1 PNYMGTQGW
10 YDTTLAVDPSDAGIV
25 YAGGQADA
33 NSFLET
39 TDGGS
44 TWVDIHQGAAGNN
57 GPHADHHAI
66 GFDAAGRLLDGND
79 GGLWRLDNPTPG
91 SIGWTD
97 LNGDV
102 LAGSQALAITQ
113 FTGIALDPLDPKLFY
128 GGSQDNGTE
137 KATEAL
143 AWTHTADGD
152 GGFVRV
158 DCANPKTVYH
168 TFFRDSTDASSFLER
183 SDDGGNT
190 WTEKVSGIGLTDPS

>member
-1 PNYMGTQGW
+1 ADPKKTGQGF
-10 YDTTLAVDPSDAGIV
+10 YDTTLAVDPLDAGIV

-39 TDGGS
+39 TDGGL
-44 TWVDIHQGAAGNN
+44 TWVDIHAGAGGAD

-79 GGLWRLDNPTPG
+79 GGLWRLDNPTP
-91 SIGWTD
+91 SNIRWTD
-97 LNGDV
+97 LNGPEN
-102 LAGSQALAITQ
+102 QALAITQ
-113 FTGIALDPLDPKLFY
+113 FTGIALDPHDPKVFY

-137 KATEAL
+137 KAAGAL
-143 AWTHTADGD
+143 AWDHTADGD

-168 TFFRDSTDASSFLER
+168 TFQYPLDTPDHKFLER
-183 SDDGGNT
+183 SDDGGIT
-190 WTEKVSGIGLTDPS
+190 WSG